1 VVFHERLL
9 ARLVPLAGHSS
20 VTVRQP
26 RVRRTSQAMA
36 DAVFRLDRMNVRSL
50 ESEAKG
56 DERSTMTQAP
66 LASVRPIDTLTDAGR
81 LLHPKVLEGRVA
93 QLAEQLTLNLL

>member
-1 VVFHERLL
+1 MC
-9 ARLVPLAGHSS
+9 ANP
-20 VTVRQP
+20 
-26 RVRRTSQAMA
+26 TSQTKA

-66 LASVRPIDTLTDAGR
+66 LSSVRPTDGGR
-81 LLHPKVLEGRVA
+81 LLHPQIFEGRVA
-93 QLAEQLTLNLL
+93 QLAEQLTLNQ